1 MLWKTIATL
10 KNLLKKICGKDKKLK
25 IKNTGFP
32 RTRSMFPIEFL
43 RNHFIS

>member
-25 IKNTGFP
+25 ILGFP
-32 RTRSMFPIEFL
+32 GQDLCFQ
-43 RNHFIS
+43 